1 MKKKQKSKAAKRAA
15 AAPPRTRSLAP
26 ITSDEL
32 LESLR
37 MRLPVVGFKEDP
49 ALPGSFSFTT
59 TSGIRIDLVY
69 DPDSKT
75 APIVIGVLE
84 HNLLREIHIK
94 RKLGL
99 PRVKHEIMRL
109 ERATARVLLGQSP
122 YVGTAV
128 KKYKAAA
135 DEWRA
140 TNVKK
145 VASTVVP
152 KKEKLPLPDHMKVAK
167 FQQHCKKC
175 GKEVGDLDSTISDE
189 LNAGIICNECDEA
202 NKKQKAL
209 LTPVTESVTKEAAP
223 AKKTAK
229 QKKTAKPVAPPAE
242 EEEKTV

>member
-75 APIVIGVLE
+75 APIVIGALE

-99 PRVKHEIMRL
+99 PRIKHEVMRL
-109 ERATARVLLGQSP
+109 ERAVSRVLLGQSP
-122 YVGTAV
+122 YIGTAV

-135 DEWRA
+135 DEWKTSNKKAVVEKA
-140 TNVKK
+140 TRKQK
-145 VASTVVP
+145 PAS
-152 KKEKLPLPDHMKVAK
+152 LPLPDHMKVAK

-175 GKEVGDLDSTISDE
+175 GKEVGDLD
-189 LNAGIICNECDEA
+189 
-202 NKKQKAL
+202 
-209 LTPVTESVTKEAAP
+209 
-223 AKKTAK
+223 
-229 QKKTAKPVAPPAE
+229 
-242 EEEKTV
+242 